1 MAKFNFNLR
10 NASANS
16 ETPINLVIRYN
27 NQKLVYPTKLTIH
40 PKNWNVD
47 TQTARKTKHFFNAD
61 NFNTDLENIINNAK
75 YVFLNFKVEHQR
87 EPSIIELREILNDNN
102 ESMQV
107 NETLLSFVDKVIEQT
122 KIRTNDRT
130 KKPISKNTI
139 KVFNQCKRLLT
150 EFHKTIRKI
159 DFVNIDLDFYHD
171 FKEFM
176 IKKEYAPNTISKHI
190 GTLKTILNEAT
201 DRGINSNLA
210 FKSKRFSAP
219 KVEVDSI
226 FFNDTELDEIY
237 NINLSEFPRLDRARD
252 LFLVG
257 CYTGLRFGDWSI
269 KPESIKGNYIE
280 VLTEKTNEIVL
291 VAIHPKVKAIMTKY
305 EGLYSNSLPPSIANQ
320 NMNLYLKEVCG
331 MIDCLKV
338 DINKTTKKGNLTIN
352 ETIEKHKLVT
362 THTARRSFA
371 TNLYLQGFP
380 TINIMKL
387 TGHRTEK
394 SFLKYIK
401 ITPTDNAKSLELHWN
416 KLNSLKLKIG

>member
-1 MAKFNFNLR
+1 
-10 NASANS
+10 
-16 ETPINLVIRYN
+16 
-27 NQKLVYPTKLTIH
+27 
-40 PKNWNVD
+40 
-47 TQTARKTKHFFNAD
+47 
-61 NFNTDLENIINNAK
+61 
-75 YVFLNFKVEHQR
+75 
-87 EPSIIELREILNDNN
+87 
-102 ESMQV
+102 MQV

-210 FKSKRFSAP
+210 YKSKRFSAP

-226 FFNDTELDEIY
+226 FFNDTELEEIY

-280 VLTEKTNEIVL
+280 VLTEKTNEKVL
-291 VAIHPKVKAIMTKY
+291 VAIHPKVKAIMKKY

-401 ITPTDNAKSLELHWN
+401 ITPTDNAKSLELHW
-416 KLNSLKLKIG
+416 KKINSTKLKIG